1 VKTRLMMAVAAAV
14 MTLEAGQGDVTA
26 DDARKGSEKST
37 HSAAELSP
45 AARVD
50 VHVFDGS
57 AQFLPAD
64 LINAEALVAKIFGK
78 VGIQVTWVED
88 ASAAHLLLRIWE
100 SSTVRGTRVTSDALG
115 FRLSQNEAVVL
126 SDATKK
132 TAAEWKVDPALC
144 LGLTMA
150 HEMGHLL
157 LQSET
162 HSVSGVMKS
171 RWLRPDLAIAD
182 RGALTFTAQEG
193 HLMRNGLRRL
203 GTQIRQGAQ

>member
-14 MTLEAGQGDVTA
+14 MTLQAGPGDVTA
-26 DDARKGSEKST
+26 DDARKGLET
-37 HSAAELSP
+37 P
-45 AARVD
+45 ARVN
-50 VHVFDGS
+50 VYVFDGS
-57 AQFLPAD
+57 AQFLSAD
-64 LINAEALVAKIFGK
+64 LGNAEALVAKIFGK

-115 FRLSQNEAVVL
+115 FRLSHNEAVVL
-126 SDATKK
+126 ADATLKA
-132 TAAEWKVDPALC
+132 AAEWKVDPRLC

-157 LQSET
+157 LQSDT

-171 RWLRPDLAIAD
+171 RWLRPDLAIAE
-182 RGALTFTAQEG
+182 RGALTFTSQEG
-193 HLMRNGLRRL
+193 HLMRNGLGRL

>member
-1 VKTRLMMAVAAAV
+1 MKTRLMMAVAAAE
-14 MTLEAGQGDVTA
+14 MTLQAGQGDVTA
-26 DDARKGSEKST
+26 DDARKGPET
-37 HSAAELSP
+37 P
-45 AARVD
+45 ARVD
-50 VHVFDGS
+50 VYVFDGS

-64 LINAEALVAKIFGK
+64 LSNAEALVAKIFGK
-78 VGIQVTWVED
+78 VGIQVTWVQD

-115 FRLSQNEAVVL
+115 FRLSLNEAVVL
-126 SDATKK
+126 ADATRK
-132 TAAEWKVDPALC
+132 TAAEWKVDPVLC

-171 RWLRPDLAIAD
+171 RWLRPDLAIAE

-193 HLMRNGLRRL
+193 HLMRNGLRRM
-203 GTQIRQGAQ
+203 GTQVRQGAQ